1 MQTSTVSTNGVHH
14 PSDEAIDSLYSFWP
28 GTAPAPQPCPEAVF
42 SLTIRGKLDG
52 QETLLTVRGQS
63 AAEFK
68 RNLET
73 VRGLLDTPTAPQPAA
88 PASQGPGQG
97 PVCPV
102 HHRPMK
108 ASTKRSGHFYCTA
121 RTDTGDYCRE
131 RG

>member
-14 PSDEAIDSLYSFWP
+14 PTDAAIDSLYSFWP
-28 GTAPAPQPCPEAVF
+28 GTAPAPQPCPEALF

-73 VRGLLDTPTAPQPAA
+73 IRGLLDAPAAPQPAA
-88 PASQGPGQG
+88 PASQGQG
-97 PVCPV
+97 PEWCQV
-102 HHRPMK
+102 HQTSMK
-108 ASTKRSGHFYCTA
+108 QTTKDGRSWWSHKTA
-121 RTDTGDYCRE
+121 EGWCKGR
-131 RG
+131 